1 MNMTNIRTLL
11 LIDNDA
17 AHVDVFTDAL
27 LNATDGP
34 FQGECVK
41 TLAEGIR
48 RLRAKEFWAIFLNL
62 SLPDS
67 QGVETF
73 DKLALAVPGVPTL
86 IIAGQKDVDVALEA
100 MRHGAKDYLLED
112 HLDRDSFV
120 RAIRNMAERK
130 TAQELLF
137 REKERAQVTLDS
149 IGDAVLS
156 TDLEGK
162 VTYLNVVAEKITGWT
177 REEAA
182 GKDIDEVFVIVDA
195 STREPCVNPL
205 RAAIQKNR
213 TVQLTPN
220 CILIRRDGTEFAIE
234 DSAAPIHDQHGLATG
249 AVIVFHDVSV
259 ARAMGAEMSHMAQ
272 HDTLTN
278 LPNRTLLQ
286 DRLTQAIATAS
297 RNDSR
302 IAVLFLDLDGFK
314 HINDSLSHATGDR
327 LLQFVAKRLLAA
339 VRTSDTVCRLGGDE
353 FVILLSEV
361 AHAGDAGVKA
371 GKILSALSAP
381 FEMDQIT
388 LRITGSIGVTT
399 YPEDGQS
406 AELLIR
412 NADLA
417 MYQAKEKGRSNYQF
431 YEKGMN
437 VRAVE
442 RQSIEGDLRF
452 ALERNEFVMHYQ
464 PKIDLKTGE
473 ITGVEALV
481 RWQHPERGLVGP
493 LQFIS
498 VAEDCGLMLPIGKWV
513 LRESCRQAKAWQ
525 DAGLPDIEMAVNVSS
540 VEFRN
545 DEFLEGISTIL
556 KETGLEPRYLELEL
570 TETVLMQHAEFSVP
584 VLQKLKAMGVRLA
597 IDDFGTGYS
606 SLSYLRQF
614 PIDTLKV
621 DQSFIHEI
629 TADADEATIISAV
642 INMGCRMKH
651 RVIAEGVETAEQLA
665 FLRAHGCDEG
675 QGYYFARAL
684 PASETAKLL
693 ELGMA
698 PTVIIDEGFQGP
710 DFLRSASRQIAN

>member
-1 MNMTNIRTLL
+1 MTPRTLL
-11 LIDNDA
+11 LIDDNA
-17 AHVDVFTDAL
+17 SHVDVFTDAL

-34 FQGECVK
+34 FTGECVK
-41 TLAEGIR
+41 TLGEGIK
-48 RLRAKEFWAIFLNL
+48 RLRGKEFWAIFLNL

-67 QGVETF
+67 HGIETF

-86 IIAGQKDVDVALEA
+86 IIAGAQDVRVALEA
-100 MRHGAKDYLLED
+100 LRRGAKDYLLED
-112 HLDRDSFV
+112 HLDNDSFV

-130 TAQELLF
+130 TAEEILF
-137 REKERAQVTLDS
+137 TEKERAQVTLNS

-156 TDLEGK
+156 TDIQGR

-182 GKDIDEVFVIVDA
+182 GKDIEEVFVIVDG
-195 STREPCVNPL
+195 STREPCANPL
-205 RAAIQKNR
+205 RAAINKNG

-234 DSAAPIHDQHGLATG
+234 DSAAPIHDRDGLPAG

-259 ARAMGAEMSHMAQ
+259 ARALGAEMSHMAQ
-272 HDTLTN
+272 HDILTN

-286 DRLTQAIATAS
+286 DRLSQAIVTAN

-302 IAVLFLDLDGFK
+302 IAILFLDLDGFK
-314 HINDSLSHATGDR
+314 HINDSLSHAVGDR
-327 LLQFVAKRLLAA
+327 LLQLVAKRLLAA

-361 AHAGDAGVKA
+361 AHEGDAGVKA

-381 FEMDQIT
+381 FEMEQIT
-388 LRITGSIGVTT
+388 LRVTASVGVTT
-399 YPEDGQS
+399 YPEDGRS

-417 MYQAKEKGRSNYQF
+417 MYQAKEKGRNNYQF
-431 YEKGMN
+431 FEKGMN

-442 RQSIEGDLRF
+442 RQAIEGDLRC
-452 ALERNEFVMHYQ
+452 ALERDEFVMHYQ

-473 ITGVEALV
+473 ITGVEALL
-481 RWQHPERGLVGP
+481 RWQHPVRGLVGP
-493 LQFIS
+493 MKFIS

-525 DAGLPDIEMAVNVSS
+525 DSGLPLIEMAVNVSS

-545 DEFLEGISTIL
+545 DQFLGSISTIL
-556 KETGLEPRYLELEL
+556 KETGLEPGYLELEL
-570 TETVLMQHAEFSVP
+570 TESVLMQHAEFSVP

-629 TADADEATIISAV
+629 NADTDEATIISAV
-642 INMGCRMKH
+642 INMGCRLKH

-675 QGYYFARAL
+675 QGYYFARPM
-684 PASETAKLL
+684 PAEETAKLL
-693 ELGMA
+693 EMGMELTI
-698 PTVIIDEGFQGP
+698 PVISQT
-710 DFLRSASRQIAN
+710 LQ

>member
-1 MNMTNIRTLL
+1 MTPRTLL
-11 LIDNDA
+11 LIDDNA
-17 AHVDVFTDAL
+17 SHVGVFADAL

-34 FQGECVK
+34 FTGECVK
-41 TLAEGIR
+41 TLGEGIK
-48 RLRAKEFWAIFLNL
+48 RLRGKEFWAIFLNL

-67 QGVETF
+67 QGIETF

-86 IIAGQKDVDVALEA
+86 IIAGANDVRVALEA
-100 MRHGAKDYLLED
+100 LRRGAKDYLLED
-112 HLDRDSFV
+112 HLANDSFV

-130 TAQELLF
+130 TAEEMLF
-137 REKERAQVTLDS
+137 TEKERAQVTLNS

-156 TDLEGK
+156 TDIQGR

-182 GKDIDEVFVIVDA
+182 GKDIEEVFVIVDG
-195 STREPCVNPL
+195 STREPCANPL
-205 RAAIQKNR
+205 RTAINKNR

-220 CILIRRDGTEFAIE
+220 CILIRRDGAEFAIE
-234 DSAAPIHDQHGLATG
+234 DSAAPIHDRHGLATG

-259 ARAMGAEMSHMAQ
+259 ARALGAEMSHMAQ
-272 HDTLTN
+272 HDILTN

-286 DRLTQAIATAS
+286 DRLSQAIATAN

-302 IAVLFLDLDGFK
+302 IAILFLDLDGFK
-314 HINDSLSHATGDR
+314 HINDSLSHAVGDR
-327 LLQFVAKRLLAA
+327 LLQLVAKRLLAA

-381 FEMDQIT
+381 FEMEQIT
-388 LRITGSIGVTT
+388 LRVTASVGVTT
-399 YPEDGQS
+399 YPEDGRS

-417 MYQAKEKGRSNYQF
+417 MYQAKEKGRNNYQF
-431 YEKGMN
+431 FEKGMN

-442 RQSIEGDLRF
+442 RQSIEGDLRC

-464 PKIDLKTGE
+464 PKIDLKSGE
-473 ITGVEALV
+473 ITGVEALL
-481 RWQHPERGLVGP
+481 RWQHPVRGLVGP
-493 LQFIS
+493 MQFIS

-525 DAGLPDIEMAVNVSS
+525 DSGLPLIEMAVNVSS

-545 DEFLEGISTIL
+545 DQFLGSISAIL
-556 KETGLEPRYLELEL
+556 KETGLDPGYLELEL
-570 TETVLMQHAEFSVP
+570 TESVLMQHAEFSVP

-629 TADADEATIISAV
+629 NEDTDEATIISAV
-642 INMGCRMKH
+642 INMGCRLKH

-675 QGYYFARAL
+675 QGYYFARPM
-684 PASETAKLL
+684 PAQETAKLL
-693 ELGMA
+693 EMGVELA
-698 PTVIIDEGFQGP
+698 IP
-710 DFLRSASRQIAN
+710 

>member
-1 MNMTNIRTLL
+1 MMTVRTLL

-17 AHVDVFTDAL
+17 SHVDVFTDAL

-34 FQGECVK
+34 FQSECVK

-48 RLRAKEFWAIFLNL
+48 RLRRREFWAIFLNL

-67 QGVETF
+67 QGMETF

-86 IIAGQKDVDVALEA
+86 IIAGPKDVVVALEVL
-100 MRHGAKDYLLED
+100 RHGAKDYLLED

-130 TAQELLF
+130 TADELLF

-182 GKDIDEVFVIVDA
+182 GKDIEEVFVIVDA

-205 RAAIQKNR
+205 RAAIKKNR

-234 DSAAPIHDQHGLATG
+234 DSAAPIHDQRGLATG
-249 AVIVFHDVSV
+249 AVIVFHDVSA
-259 ARAMGAEMSHMAQ
+259 ARAMGVEMSHMAQ

-327 LLQFVAKRLLAA
+327 LLQLVAKRLLAA

-381 FEMDQIT
+381 FEMEQNT
-388 LRITGSIGVTT
+388 LRITGSIGIST

-417 MYQAKEKGRSNYQF
+417 MYQAKEKGRSNCQF
-431 YEKGMN
+431 FEKGMN

-464 PKIDLKTGE
+464 PKIDLTTGE
-473 ITGVEALV
+473 ITGVEALI
-481 RWQHPERGLVGP
+481 RWQHPGRGLVGP

-498 VAEDCGLMLPIGKWV
+498 IAEDCGLVLPIGRWV
-513 LRESCRQAKAWQ
+513 LRESCKQAKAWQ
-525 DAGLPDIEMAVNVSS
+525 DAGLPAIEMAVNVSS

-545 DEFLEGISTIL
+545 DEFLESVGTIL

-570 TETVLMQHAEFSVP
+570 TESVLMQHAEFSVP

-614 PIDTLKV
+614 PIDTLKL

-629 TADADEATIISAV
+629 NADTDEATIISAV
-642 INMGCRMKH
+642 INMGCHLKH

-675 QGYYFARAL
+675 QGYYFGRPMPAL
-684 PASETAKLL
+684 ETSKLL
-693 ELGMA
+693 DLGTA
-698 PTVIIDEGFQGP
+698 PTVIDQGFQEPG
-710 DFLRSASRQIAN
+710 FLQSVSRQIVN

>member
-1 MNMTNIRTLL
+1 MTPRTLL
-11 LIDNDA
+11 LIDDNA
-17 AHVDVFTDAL
+17 SHVDVFTDAL

-34 FQGECVK
+34 FTGECVK
-41 TLAEGIR
+41 TLGEGIK
-48 RLRAKEFWAIFLNL
+48 RLRGKEFWAIFLNL

-67 QGVETF
+67 HGIETF

-86 IIAGQKDVDVALEA
+86 IIAGAQDVRVALEA
-100 MRHGAKDYLLED
+100 LRRGAKDYLLED
-112 HLDRDSFV
+112 HLDNDSFV

-130 TAQELLF
+130 TAEEILF
-137 REKERAQVTLDS
+137 TEKERAQVTLNS

-156 TDLEGK
+156 TDIQGR

-182 GKDIDEVFVIVDA
+182 GKDIEEVFVIVDG
-195 STREPCVNPL
+195 STREPCANPL
-205 RAAIQKNR
+205 RAAINKNR

-234 DSAAPIHDQHGLATG
+234 DSAAPIHDRDGLPAG

-259 ARAMGAEMSHMAQ
+259 ARALGAEMSHMAQ
-272 HDTLTN
+272 HDILTN

-286 DRLTQAIATAS
+286 DRLSQAIVTAN

-302 IAVLFLDLDGFK
+302 IAILFLDLDGFK
-314 HINDSLSHATGDR
+314 HINDSLSHAVGDR
-327 LLQFVAKRLLAA
+327 LLQLVAKRLLAA

-361 AHAGDAGVKA
+361 AHEGDAGVKA

-381 FEMDQIT
+381 FEMEQIT
-388 LRITGSIGVTT
+388 LRVTASVGVTT
-399 YPEDGQS
+399 YPEDGRS

-417 MYQAKEKGRSNYQF
+417 MYQAKEKGRNNYQF
-431 YEKGMN
+431 FEKGMN

-442 RQSIEGDLRF
+442 RQAIEGDLRC
-452 ALERNEFVMHYQ
+452 ALERDEFVMHYQ

-473 ITGVEALV
+473 ITGVEALL
-481 RWQHPERGLVGP
+481 RWQHPVRGLVGP
-493 LQFIS
+493 MKFIS

-525 DAGLPDIEMAVNVSS
+525 DSGLPLIEMAVNVSS

-545 DEFLEGISTIL
+545 DQFLGSISTIL
-556 KETGLEPRYLELEL
+556 KETGLEPGYLELEL
-570 TETVLMQHAEFSVP
+570 TESVLMQHAEFTVP

-629 TADADEATIISAV
+629 NADTDEATIISAV
-642 INMGCRMKH
+642 INMGCRLKH

-675 QGYYFARAL
+675 QGYYFARPM
-684 PASETAKLL
+684 PAEETAKLL
-693 ELGMA
+693 EMGMELTI
-698 PTVIIDEGFQGP
+698 PVISQT
-710 DFLRSASRQIAN
+710 LQ

>member
-1 MNMTNIRTLL
+1 MMTVRTLL

-17 AHVDVFTDAL
+17 SHVDVFTDAL
-27 LNATDGP
+27 LNATGGP
-34 FQGECVK
+34 FAGECVK

-48 RLRAKEFWAIFLNL
+48 RLKGKEFWAIFLNL

-67 QGVETF
+67 QGLETF
-73 DKLALAVPGVPTL
+73 DNLAVAVPGVPTL
-86 IIAGQKDVDVALEA
+86 IIAGPKDVKVALEA
-100 MRHGAKDYLLED
+100 LRHGAKDYLLED
-112 HLDRDSFV
+112 HLDNDSFV

-130 TAQELLF
+130 AAEEMLF
-137 REKERAQVTLDS
+137 TEKERAQVTLNS

-182 GKDIDEVFVIVDA
+182 GKDIDEVFRIIDG
-195 STREPCVNPL
+195 STREPCANPL
-205 RAAIQKNR
+205 RTAIQKNR
-213 TVQLTPN
+213 TVGLTPN
-220 CILIRRDGTEFAIE
+220 CILIRRDGAEFAID

-259 ARAMGAEMSHMAQ
+259 ARALGAEMSHLAQ

-278 LPNRTLLQ
+278 LPNRTLMQ

-297 RNDSR
+297 RKDSR

-314 HINDSLSHATGDR
+314 NINDSLSHATGDR
-327 LLQFVAKRLLAA
+327 LLQLVAKRLLAA

-381 FEMDQIT
+381 FEIEQVT
-388 LRITGSIGVTT
+388 LRVTGSIGVST

-431 YEKGMN
+431 FEKGMN

-442 RQSIEGDLRF
+442 RQSIEGDLRC
-452 ALERNEFVMHYQ
+452 ALERDEFVMYYQ

-498 VAEDCGLMLPIGKWV
+498 IAEDCGLMLPIGKWV

-525 DAGLPDIEMAVNVSS
+525 DAGLPFIDMAVNVSS

-545 DEFLEGISTIL
+545 DEFLESVSTIL
-556 KETGLEPRYLELEL
+556 TETRLEPRYLELEL
-570 TETVLMQHAEFSVP
+570 TESVLMQHAEFSVP
-584 VLQKLKAMGVRLA
+584 LLQKLKAMGLRLA

-629 TADADEATIISAV
+629 NADTDEATIISAV

-675 QGYYFARAL
+675 QGYYFARPM
-684 PASETAKLL
+684 PAMETAKLL

-698 PTVIIDEGFQGP
+698 STIH
-710 DFLRSASRQIAN
+710 

>member
-1 MNMTNIRTLL
+1 MMTIRTLL

-17 AHVDVFTDAL
+17 SHVDVFTDAL
-27 LNATDGP
+27 LNATGGP
-34 FQGECVK
+34 FAGECVK

-48 RLRAKEFWAIFLNL
+48 RLKGKEFWAIFLNL

-67 QGVETF
+67 QGLETF
-73 DKLALAVPGVPTL
+73 DNLAVAVPGVPTL
-86 IIAGQKDVDVALEA
+86 IIAGPKDVKVALEA
-100 MRHGAKDYLLED
+100 LRHGAKDYLLED
-112 HLDRDSFV
+112 HLDNDSFV

-130 TAQELLF
+130 AAEEMLF
-137 REKERAQVTLDS
+137 TEKERAQVTLNS

-182 GKDIDEVFVIVDA
+182 GKDIDEVFRIIDG
-195 STREPCVNPL
+195 STREPCANPL
-205 RAAIQKNR
+205 RTAIQKNR
-213 TVQLTPN
+213 TVGLTPN
-220 CILIRRDGTEFAIE
+220 CILIRRDGAEFAID

-259 ARAMGAEMSHMAQ
+259 ARALGAEMSHLAQ

-297 RNDSR
+297 RKDSR

-314 HINDSLSHATGDR
+314 NINDSLSHATGDR
-327 LLQFVAKRLLAA
+327 LLQLVAKRLLAA

-381 FEMDQIT
+381 FEIEQVT
-388 LRITGSIGVTT
+388 LRVTGSIGVST

-417 MYQAKEKGRSNYQF
+417 MYQAKEKGRSNCQF
-431 YEKGMN
+431 FEKDMN

-442 RQSIEGDLRF
+442 RHSIEGDLRF
-452 ALERNEFVMHYQ
+452 ALERDEFVMHYQ

-498 VAEDCGLMLPIGKWV
+498 IAEDCGLMLPIGKWV

-525 DAGLPDIEMAVNVSS
+525 DTGLPPIDMAVNVSS

-545 DEFLEGISTIL
+545 DEFLESVSTIL
-556 KETGLEPRYLELEL
+556 TETRLEPRYLELEL
-570 TETVLMQHAEFSVP
+570 TESVLMQHAEFSVP
-584 VLQKLKAMGVRLA
+584 LLQKLKAMGLRLA

-629 TADADEATIISAV
+629 NADTDEATIISAV

-675 QGYYFARAL
+675 QGYYFARPM
-684 PASETAKLL
+684 PAVETAKLL

-698 PTVIIDEGFQGP
+698 STIH
-710 DFLRSASRQIAN
+710 

>member
-1 MNMTNIRTLL
+1 MSTIAQLTAPPGYTVGGRIHMIKIRTLL

-17 AHVDVFTDAL
+17 SHVDVFTDAL

-34 FQGECVK
+34 FVGECVK
-41 TLAEGIR
+41 TLAEGIK
-48 RLRAKEFWAIFLNL
+48 RLKGKEIWAIFLSL

-67 QGVETF
+67 QGLETF
-73 DKLALAVPGVPTL
+73 DRLKLAAPDVPTL
-86 IIAGQKDVDVALEA
+86 IIAGATDAEIGLEA
-100 MRHGAKDYLLED
+100 LRRGAKDYLLED
-112 HLDRDSFV
+112 HLDIDSFV

-130 TAQELLF
+130 TAEETLF
-137 REKERAQVTLDS
+137 TEKERAQVTLNS

-156 TDLEGK
+156 TDLQGK
-162 VTYLNVVAEKITGWT
+162 VTYLNAVAEKITGWP
-177 REEAA
+177 REEAY
-182 GKDIDEVFVIVDA
+182 GREVDEVFVIIDG
-195 STREPCVNPL
+195 STREPCENPL
-205 RAAIQKNR
+205 RAAIRKNR
-213 TVQLTPN
+213 TVGLTPN

-259 ARAMGAEMSHMAQ
+259 ARAMGAEMSHLAQ
-272 HDTLTN
+272 HDILTN

-286 DRLTQAIATAS
+286 DRLTQAIAAAS
-297 RNDSR
+297 RNNLR

-314 HINDSLSHATGDR
+314 HVNDSLSHATGDR
-327 LLQFVAKRLLAA
+327 LLQLVAKRLLAA

-381 FEMDQIT
+381 FEMEQIT
-388 LRITGSIGVTT
+388 LRVTGSIGVST
-399 YPEDGQS
+399 YPEDGQN

-431 YEKGMN
+431 FEKGMN

-452 ALERNEFVMHYQ
+452 ALERHEFVMHYQ

-473 ITGVEALV
+473 ITGVEALI
-481 RWQHPERGLVGP
+481 RWQHPKRGLIGP

-498 VAEDCGLMLPIGKWV
+498 IAEDSGLMLPIGKWV

-525 DAGLPDIEMAVNVSS
+525 DAGLPPVEMAVNVSS

-545 DEFLEGISTIL
+545 DAFLEGISTIL

-570 TETVLMQHAEFSVP
+570 TESVLMQHAEFSVP
-584 VLQKLKAMGVRLA
+584 VLQKLKGMGVGLA

-629 TADADEATIISAV
+629 NADTDEATIISAV
-642 INMGCRMKH
+642 INMGCRLKH

-675 QGYYFARAL
+675 QGYYFSRPM
-684 PASETAKLL
+684 PATETAKSL

-698 PTVIIDEGFQGP
+698 STIH
-710 DFLRSASRQIAN
+710 

>member
-1 MNMTNIRTLL
+1 MTIRTLL

-17 AHVDVFTDAL
+17 SHVDVFTDAL

-34 FQGECVK
+34 FAGECVK

-48 RLRAKEFWAIFLNL
+48 RLRGKEFWAIFLDL

-73 DKLALAVPGVPTL
+73 DKLALAMPGVPTL
-86 IIAGQKDVDVALEA
+86 IIAGAKDVGVALDA
-100 MRHGAKDYLLED
+100 LRHGAKDYLLED
-112 HLDRDSFV
+112 RLDRDSFV

-130 TAQELLF
+130 TAEEMLF
-137 REKERAQVTLDS
+137 TEKERAQVTLDS

-156 TDLEGK
+156 TNLQGK

-177 REEAA
+177 REEAT
-182 GKDIDEVFVIVDA
+182 GKDIDEVFVIIDGG
-195 STREPCVNPL
+195 TREPCANPL
-205 RAAIQKNR
+205 RSAITKNR
-213 TVQLTPN
+213 TVGLTPN
-220 CILIRRDGTEFAIE
+220 CILIRRDGAEFAIE
-234 DSAAPIHDQHGLATG
+234 DSAAPIHDQHGLVTG

-259 ARAMGAEMSHMAQ
+259 ARALGAEMSHLAQ
-272 HDTLTN
+272 HDILTN

-314 HINDSLSHATGDR
+314 HINDSLGHGTGDR
-327 LLQFVAKRLLAA
+327 LLHLVAKRLLAA
-339 VRTSDTVCRLGGDE
+339 VRTSDTVSRMGGDE

-381 FEMDQIT
+381 FEIEQNT
-388 LRITGSIGVTT
+388 LRVTASIGVTT

-431 YEKGMN
+431 FEKGMN

-442 RQSIEGDLRF
+442 RQSIEGDLRY
-452 ALERNEFVMHYQ
+452 ALERDEFVMHYQ
-464 PKIDLKTGE
+464 PKIDLKTGA

-498 VAEDCGLMLPIGKWV
+498 IAEDCGLMLPIGKWV

-525 DAGLPDIEMAVNVSS
+525 DAGLPPIEIAVNVSS

-545 DEFLEGISTIL
+545 DEFLEGISKIL
-556 KETGLEPRYLELEL
+556 KETGLEARYLELEL

-584 VLQKLKAMGVRLA
+584 LLQKLKVMGVRLA

-629 TADADEATIISAV
+629 NAETDEATIISAV
-642 INMGCRMKH
+642 INMGCRMRH

-675 QGYYFARAL
+675 QGYYFARPMPAL
-684 PASETAKLL
+684 ETAKLL

-698 PTVIIDEGFQGP
+698 ATMC
-710 DFLRSASRQIAN
+710 

>member
-1 MNMTNIRTLL
+1 MTPRTLL
-11 LIDNDA
+11 LIDDNA
-17 AHVDVFTDAL
+17 SHVDVFTDAL

-34 FQGECVK
+34 FTGECVK
-41 TLAEGIR
+41 TLGEGIK
-48 RLRAKEFWAIFLNL
+48 RLKGKEFWAIFLNL

-67 QGVETF
+67 QGIETF

-86 IIAGQKDVDVALEA
+86 IIAGAQDVRVALEA
-100 MRHGAKDYLLED
+100 LRRGAKDYLLED
-112 HLDRDSFV
+112 HLDNDSFV

-130 TAQELLF
+130 TAEEMLF
-137 REKERAQVTLDS
+137 TEKERAQVTLNS

-156 TDLEGK
+156 TDIQGK

-182 GKDIDEVFVIVDA
+182 GKDIEEVFVIVDG
-195 STREPCVNPL
+195 STREPCANPL
-205 RAAIQKNR
+205 RAAINKNR

-234 DSAAPIHDQHGLATG
+234 DSAAPIHDRDGLPTG

-259 ARAMGAEMSHMAQ
+259 ARALGAEMSHMAQ
-272 HDTLTN
+272 HDILTN

-286 DRLTQAIATAS
+286 DRLSQAIVTAN

-302 IAVLFLDLDGFK
+302 IAILFLDLDGFK
-314 HINDSLSHATGDR
+314 HINDSLSHAVGDR
-327 LLQFVAKRLLAA
+327 LLQLVAKRLLAA

-361 AHAGDAGVKA
+361 AHEGDAGVKA

-388 LRITGSIGVTT
+388 LRVTASVGVTT
-399 YPEDGQS
+399 YPEDGRS
-406 AELLIR
+406 AEFLIR

-417 MYQAKEKGRSNYQF
+417 MYQAKEKGRNNYQF
-431 YEKGMN
+431 FEKGMN

-442 RQSIEGDLRF
+442 RQAIEGDLRC
-452 ALERNEFVMHYQ
+452 ALERDEFVMHYQ

-473 ITGVEALV
+473 ITGVEALL
-481 RWQHPERGLVGP
+481 RWQHPVRGLVGP
-493 LQFIS
+493 MQFIS

-525 DAGLPDIEMAVNVSS
+525 DSGLPLIEMAVNVSS

-545 DEFLEGISTIL
+545 DEFLEGISTVL
-556 KETGLEPRYLELEL
+556 LETGLEPRYLELEL
-570 TETVLMQHAEFSVP
+570 TESVLMQHAEFSVP
-584 VLQKLKAMGVRLA
+584 VLQKLKAMGLRLA

-629 TADADEATIISAV
+629 HADTDEATIISAV

-665 FLRAHGCDEG
+665 FLRSHGCDEG
-675 QGYYFARAL
+675 QGYYFARPM
-684 PASETAKLL
+684 PAEETAKLL
-693 ELGMA
+693 EMGMA
-698 PTVIIDEGFQGP
+698 LTVPVNSQT
-710 DFLRSASRQIAN
+710 LQ

>member
-1 MNMTNIRTLL
+1 MTNIRTLL

-34 FQGECVK
+34 FLGECVK

-48 RLRAKEFWAIFLNL
+48 RLRGKEFWAIFLNL
-62 SLPDS
+62 SLPGS

-86 IIAGQKDVDVALEA
+86 IIAGAKDVGVALEA
-100 MRHGAKDYLLED
+100 LRRGAKDYLLED
-112 HLDRDSFV
+112 RLDRDSFV

-130 TAQELLF
+130 TAEELLF

-156 TDLEGK
+156 TDLQGK

-182 GKDIDEVFVIVDA
+182 GKDIEEVFVIVDA

-205 RAAIQKNR
+205 RAAIKKNR

-220 CILIRRDGTEFAIE
+220 CLLIRRDGTEFAIE

-278 LPNRTLLQ
+278 LPNRALLQ

-327 LLQFVAKRLLAA
+327 LLQAVAKRLLAA

-381 FEMDQIT
+381 FEMEQNT
-388 LRITGSIGVTT
+388 LRITGSIGVST

-442 RQSIEGDLRF
+442 RQSIEGDLRC
-452 ALERNEFVMHYQ
+452 ALEKDEFVMHYQ
-464 PKIDLKTGE
+464 PKIDLKTGA
-473 ITGVEALV
+473 ITGVEALI
-481 RWQHPERGLVGP
+481 RWNHPERGLVGP

-498 VAEDCGLMLPIGKWV
+498 IAEDCGLMLPIGKWV

-525 DAGLPDIEMAVNVSS
+525 DAGLPPVEMAVNVSS

-545 DEFLEGISTIL
+545 DEFLKGISTIL

-570 TETVLMQHAEFSVP
+570 TESVLMQHAEFSVP

-629 TADADEATIISAV
+629 NDDTDDATIISAV

-675 QGYYFARAL
+675 QGYYFGR
-684 PASETAKLL
+684 PMPGVETAKLL

-698 PTVIIDEGFQGP
+698 AMSIVDEGFQEPG
-710 DFLRSASRQIAN
+710 FLHSASRQIAN

>member
-1 MNMTNIRTLL
+1 MTIRTLL

-17 AHVDVFTDAL
+17 SHVDVFTDAL

-34 FQGECVK
+34 FAGECVK

-48 RLRAKEFWAIFLNL
+48 RLRGKEFWAIFLNL

-73 DKLALAVPGVPTL
+73 DKLALAMPGVPTL
-86 IIAGQKDVDVALEA
+86 IIAGAKDVGVALDA
-100 MRHGAKDYLLED
+100 LRHGAKDYLLED
-112 HLDRDSFV
+112 RLDRDSFV

-130 TAQELLF
+130 TAEEMLF
-137 REKERAQVTLDS
+137 TEKERAQVTLDS

-156 TDLEGK
+156 TNLQGK

-177 REEAA
+177 REEAT
-182 GKDIDEVFVIVDA
+182 GKDIDEVFVIIDGG
-195 STREPCVNPL
+195 TREPCANPL
-205 RAAIQKNR
+205 RSAITKNR
-213 TVQLTPN
+213 TVGLTPN
-220 CILIRRDGTEFAIE
+220 CILIRRDGAEFAIE
-234 DSAAPIHDQHGLATG
+234 DSAAPIHDQHGLVTG

-259 ARAMGAEMSHMAQ
+259 ARALGAEMSHLAQ
-272 HDTLTN
+272 HDILTN

-314 HINDSLSHATGDR
+314 HINDSLGHGTGDR
-327 LLQFVAKRLLAA
+327 LLHLVAKRLLAA
-339 VRTSDTVCRLGGDE
+339 VRTSDTVSRMGGDE

-381 FEMDQIT
+381 FEIEQNT
-388 LRITGSIGVTT
+388 LRVTASIGVTT

-431 YEKGMN
+431 FEKGMN

-442 RQSIEGDLRF
+442 RQSIEGDLRY
-452 ALERNEFVMHYQ
+452 ALERDEFVMHYQ

-498 VAEDCGLMLPIGKWV
+498 IAEDCGLMLPIGKWV

-525 DAGLPDIEMAVNVSS
+525 DAGLPPIEIAVNVSS

-545 DEFLEGISTIL
+545 DEFLEGISKIL
-556 KETGLEPRYLELEL
+556 KETGLEARYLELEL

-584 VLQKLKAMGVRLA
+584 LLQKLKVMGVRLA

-629 TADADEATIISAV
+629 NAETDEATIISAV
-642 INMGCRMKH
+642 INMGCRMRH

-675 QGYYFARAL
+675 QGYYFARPMPAL
-684 PASETAKLL
+684 ETAKLL

-698 PTVIIDEGFQGP
+698 ATMC
-710 DFLRSASRQIAN
+710 

>member
-1 MNMTNIRTLL
+1 MTPRTLL
-11 LIDNDA
+11 LIDDNA
-17 AHVDVFTDAL
+17 SHVDVFTDAL

-34 FQGECVK
+34 FTGECVK
-41 TLAEGIR
+41 TLGEGIK
-48 RLRAKEFWAIFLNL
+48 RLRGKEFWAIFLNL

-67 QGVETF
+67 QGIETF

-86 IIAGQKDVDVALEA
+86 IIAGAQDVRVALEA
-100 MRHGAKDYLLED
+100 LRRGAKDYLLED
-112 HLDRDSFV
+112 HLDNDSFV

-130 TAQELLF
+130 TAEEMLF
-137 REKERAQVTLDS
+137 TEKERAQVTLNS

-156 TDLEGK
+156 TDIQGR

-182 GKDIDEVFVIVDA
+182 GKDIEEVFVIVDG
-195 STREPCVNPL
+195 STREPCANPL
-205 RAAIQKNR
+205 RAAINKNR

-234 DSAAPIHDQHGLATG
+234 DSAAPIHDRDGLPTG

-259 ARAMGAEMSHMAQ
+259 ARALGAEMSHMAQ
-272 HDTLTN
+272 HDILTN

-286 DRLTQAIATAS
+286 DRLSQAIVTAN

-302 IAVLFLDLDGFK
+302 IAILFLDLDGFK
-314 HINDSLSHATGDR
+314 HINDSLSHAVGDR
-327 LLQFVAKRLLAA
+327 LLQLVAKRLLAA

-361 AHAGDAGVKA
+361 AHEGDAGVKA

-381 FEMDQIT
+381 FEMEQIT
-388 LRITGSIGVTT
+388 LRVTASVGVTT
-399 YPEDGQS
+399 YPEDGRS

-417 MYQAKEKGRSNYQF
+417 MYQAKEKGRNNYQF
-431 YEKGMN
+431 FEKGMN

-442 RQSIEGDLRF
+442 RQAIEGDLRC
-452 ALERNEFVMHYQ
+452 ALERDEFVMHYQ

-473 ITGVEALV
+473 ITGVEALL
-481 RWQHPERGLVGP
+481 RWQHPVRGLVGP
-493 LQFIS
+493 MQFIS

-525 DAGLPDIEMAVNVSS
+525 NSGLPLIEVAVNVSS

-545 DEFLEGISTIL
+545 DQFLGSISTIL
-556 KETGLEPRYLELEL
+556 KETGLKPGYLELEL
-570 TETVLMQHAEFSVP
+570 TESVLMQHAEFSVP

-629 TADADEATIISAV
+629 NADTDEATIISAV
-642 INMGCRMKH
+642 INMGCRLKH

-675 QGYYFARAL
+675 QGYYFARPM
-684 PASETAKLL
+684 PAEETAKLL
-693 ELGMA
+693 EMGRELTI
-698 PTVIIDEGFQGP
+698 PVISQS
-710 DFLRSASRQIAN
+710 LQ